1 MKKLGLLIL
10 LFSIVNYAQPW
21 NYNFGTST
29 GTYSTNGVSLTFL
42 PDPPSGGGV
51 DSRVRIGTAG
61 GSFNLENQNIP
72 FGSQTYLRIVAPI
85 SGSVN
90 KFSIYDFDGFD
101 LFTMR
106 FRVRFGAS
114 DGSANGATSGTWALY
129 IGDGAMYSDN
139 NDFAGAQVFTGLRW
153 RFGES
158 GSITTEY
165 REGSRWQSLQ
175 GSPFSQGNSY
185 IVEIYCNNSDITESY
200 NYVISRTVDANTFD
214 IWVDSVLVG
223 DDLGKALLP
232 NLNVIDSW
240 AFIGSSSSGNVAN
253 IFIDDIIYTNELSS
267 DPLPVELTS
276 FSATKIGKDIKLTW
290 NTSTEINNFGF
301 EIERSVFKGEWNKIG
316 FVNGNGNSNSPK
328 NYSFVD
334 DKTSTGRYSYRL
346 KQIDNDGQFEYSKV
360 IEIDVSGVK
369 EYELTQNYPNPF
381 NPTTTIQYSLP
392 QTGMVRLTLYNVL
405 GEEIRTLVNEI
416 KDAGTHTLNIN
427 ADNLNSGIYIYRIE
441 SGSFVQSRKMT
452 IIK

>member
-1 MKKLGLLIL
+1 MKKLGLLIFL
-10 LFSIVNYAQPW
+10 ISSLSLAQNAWINEFHYNNVGADVNEFVEVAIQNPGDYNLADFKITLYNGATGRTYRTARRVSTFVVGILNPNTNIQLFYTVYPSGRIQNGNPDGICLDYQ
-21 NYNFGTST
+21 GTPILFISYGGSFT
-29 GTYSTNGVSLTFL
+29 ATNGV
-42 PDPPSGGGV
+42 
-51 DSRVRIGTAG
+51 
-61 GSFNLENQNIP
+61 
-72 FGSQTYLRIVAPI
+72 
-85 SGSVN
+85 
-90 KFSIYDFDGFD
+90 
-101 LFTMR
+101 
-106 FRVRFGAS
+106 
-114 DGSANGATSGTWALY
+114 ANGLISNDIGITEPSNAPLESSLGLTGSGTTYSQMTWAY
-129 IGDGAMYSDN
+129 YPASSTTGD
-139 NDFAGAQVFTGLRW
+139 
-153 RFGES
+153 
-158 GSITTEY
+158 
-165 REGSRWQSLQ
+165 
-175 GSPFSQGNSY
+175 
-185 IVEIYCNNSDITESY
+185 
-200 NYVISRTVDANTFD
+200 
-214 IWVDSVLVG
+214 
-223 DDLGKALLP
+223 P
-232 NLNVIDSW
+232 N
-240 AFIGSSSSGNVAN
+240 GGQ
-253 IFIDDIIYTNELSS
+253 E
-267 DPLPVELTS
+267 LPVELTS

-346 KQIDNDGQFEYSKV
+346 KQIDNDGQFEYSKI

-369 EYELTQNYPNPF
+369 GYELTQNYPNPF
-381 NPTTTIQYSLP
+381 NPTTTIQYILP

>member
-10 LFSIVNYAQPW
+10 FFFLFISFGLKAQELNNAGFENWTDGNPDYWTLNDEGPDCVFSQVAGEEGYALRAEVITNGSGFDGEFSQIVLDIVEGQSFDFSIRVKGTNNVTNALRFWCTWMNASDVNLPSSNVQP
-21 NYNFGTST
+21 ST
-29 GTYSTNGVSLTFL
+29 YYSTTTNWTTYSIIGAIA
-42 PDPPSGGGV
+42 PP
-51 DSRVRIGTAG
+51 TAVKVKWG
-61 GSFNLENQNIP
+61 IRLYGL
-72 FGSQTYLRIVAPI
+72 QTT
-85 SGSVN
+85 
-90 KFSIYDFDGFD
+90 DFD
-101 LFTMR
+101 
-106 FRVRFGAS
+106 FG
-114 DGSANGATSGTWALY
+114 
-129 IGDGAMYSDN
+129 
-139 NDFAGAQVFTGLRW
+139 
-153 RFGES
+153 
-158 GSITTEY
+158 
-165 REGSRWQSLQ
+165 
-175 GSPFSQGNSY
+175 GN
-185 IVEIYCNNSDITESY
+185 
-200 NYVISRTVDANTFD
+200 
-214 IWVDSVLVG
+214 
-223 DDLGKALLP
+223 
-232 NLNVIDSW
+232 
-240 AFIGSSSSGNVAN
+240 
-253 IFIDDIIYTNELSS
+253 
-267 DPLPVELTS
+267 LPVELTS

-290 NTSTEINNFGF
+290 STSTEINNFGF

-381 NPTTTIQYSLP
+381 NPTTTIQYILP

-416 KDAGTHTLNIN
+416 KDAGTHTVNIN